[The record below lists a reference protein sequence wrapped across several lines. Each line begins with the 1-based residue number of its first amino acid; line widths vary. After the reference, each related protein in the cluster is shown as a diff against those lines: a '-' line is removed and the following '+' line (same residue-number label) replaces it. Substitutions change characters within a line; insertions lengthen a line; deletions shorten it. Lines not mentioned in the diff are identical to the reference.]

1 MATKNKTKVSVGEI
15 IFYVIGGLA
24 ILAGVVLGIL
34 GIVARQITDLENA
47 LVQSQQR
54 LIDNSKLDYSQLG
67 AIIAL
72 SGTIVVMITLVVA
85 AKRVDLENEKRA
97 RRAQRLSLLNEET
110 EADTVVEAEV
120 VEETPKEE

>member
-34 GIVARQITDLENA
+34 GIVARQISDLENA

-110 EADTVVEAEV
+110 EANTVVETEV

>member
-1 MATKNKTKVSVGEI
+1 MVTKNNTKVSVGEI